1 MIIVLRMGTE
11 DMDYH
16 QIAEQSDLYTGGSMS
31 IGTHVIPHHTTT
43 NQFEQVGI
51 ETFNIIYDLC
61 ISSLILIL

>member
-31 IGTHVIPHHTTT
+31 VGTHVIPHHTIT
-43 NQFEQVGI
+43 NQFEQVSI
-51 ETFNIIYDLC
+51 ETFCIYMIC
-61 ISSLILIL
+61 VSVI